1 MQEMSRCRKKIKKR
15 LCLCALDTV
24 RPTKCVVRDY
34 LYQIYILVPSN
45 ETFALT
51 PVPFSGGF
59 RIFSHA
65 QK

>member
-24 RPTKCVVRDY
+24 RPTKRVVRDY
-34 LYQIYILVPSN
+34 FYQIYILVPSN